1 MPDDLATG
9 RRFSA
14 LATEQGNPATVA
26 IDRMSP
32 LEIVRAINADDAQV
46 AAAVQRELPSIARA
60 LEAITARLRDGGR
73 LIYVG
78 AGTSGRIGALDAY
91 ECPTTFNTPPGMVAS
106 CLAGGGEP
114 GADLLED
121 SAPAGEADLV
131 ALRVGARDA
140 VVGIAASGRTPYVL
154 GALTYARAQGALTV
168 ALVCSPDSPAASLAE
183 MCIAPLVG
191 PEVISGSTR
200 LKAGTAQKMV
210 LNMLSTG
217 AMVLLGKT
225 YGNLMVDVSATN
237 EKLRARARGIVRQA
251 TALDDD
257 AAGRLLAAAGGEA
270 KTAIVMA
277 RLGLSQEAA
286 RARLRAHGGVLRAA
300 LDAAP

>member
-1 MPDDLATG
+1 
-9 RRFSA
+9 
-14 LATEQGNPATVA
+14 
-26 IDRMSP
+26 
-32 LEIVRAINADDAQV
+32 
-46 AAAVQRELPSIARA
+46 VQRELPAIARA

-91 ECPTTFNTPPGMVAS
+91 ECPATFNTPPGVVVS
-106 CLAGGGEP
+106 CVAGGGEP
-114 GADLLED
+114 DADLLED

-131 ALRVGARDA
+131 ALRVSPRDV

-154 GALTYARAQGALTV
+154 GALTYARTQGALTV
-168 ALVCSPDSPAASLAE
+168 GLVCSPDSPAASLAA

-237 EKLRARARGIVRQA
+237 EKLRARARSIVGQA
-251 TALDDD
+251 TELDDD

-277 RLGLSQEAA
+277 RLRLSQEDA
-286 RARLRAHGGVLRAA
+286 RARLRAHGGILRAA